1 MSHATFRATI
11 SPQVPA
17 ESTTRDPTPI
27 AVPTDLG
34 FGRIR
39 ALDGVCRAAELPAAL
54 TVRRSVVRSGGLRMG
69 DRVDA
74 LAAGRLAPH
83 AACWLRSVAW

>member
-34 FGRIR
+34 FGRVR
-39 ALDGVCRAAELPAAL
+39 ALDGACRAAELRAAL
-54 TVRRSVVRSGGLRMG
+54 MVGLRMG
-69 DRVDA
+69 DRVGA
-74 LAAGRLAPH
+74 LAAGRLAPR
-83 AACWLRSVAW
+83 ALRSVAW